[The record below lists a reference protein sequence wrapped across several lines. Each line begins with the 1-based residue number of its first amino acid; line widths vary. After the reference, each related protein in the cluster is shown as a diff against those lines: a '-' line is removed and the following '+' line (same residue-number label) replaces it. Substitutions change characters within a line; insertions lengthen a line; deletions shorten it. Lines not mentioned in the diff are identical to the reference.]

1 MVRSEES
8 IFHYH
13 QRIAI
18 STHRCFGVV
27 FVSTGLFRGLNNFI
41 ARNIRTIEMIG
52 VLMRIFSFSLVSWM
66 GPESPFLFVW
76 AFNTVD
82 AIILTWCALI
92 KKDLPYSI
100 LNVFWI
106 GVGVVGMMRAVSPAM
121 GH

>member
-1 MVRSEES
+1 MIPSRES

-18 STHRCFGVV
+18 STHRCFGAV
-27 FVSTGLFRGLNNFI
+27 FVSTGIFRGLNSFI
-41 ARNIRTIEMIG
+41 ARNIRIVEMIG

-92 KKDLPYSI
+92 KKDLPYSV

-106 GVGVVGMMRAVSPAM
+106 GVGVVGMMRAVSPSV